1 MQDGPSSE
9 VARTG
14 LIVAG
19 KFRLDGIIGQGG
31 MGSVWS
37 ATHLDLGHRI
47 AIKLVSREFVRSPE
61 ALRRFDAEAKA
72 AAKLQSRHV
81 VQIYDT
87 GLLEDA
93 TPYIAMELLSGEN
106 LQQRIERTG
115 PISLAEAVTILS
127 QCCKALGRAHALRI
141 VHRDIKPDN
150 IFLSRSA
157 DDDEYVVKILDFGV
171 AKLSVGETGDPS
183 STKTGTVLGTPLY
196 MSPEQARGLKSI
208 DHRTDLYS
216 LGLVAY
222 TMLTGRIAFS
232 GESFGDILLKIC
244 TEPLPP
250 IGLAVAGPPGVAP
263 AMEAWFQ
270 RACARDPA
278 ARYPNAQE
286 FSDALRT
293 ASGIGAVSHSGEQA
307 RPRAVEERREAP
319 ALGIQSGSPI
329 ASAAVAAVAAPS
341 SSSMRSGD
349 RAFPGQSVANAS
361 VALSASGIPKSRMG
375 PAVAIGSLAVISVIA
390 AVGLVA
396 LSSHRGQSVEPSAA
410 SQSLSQPS
418 SPSPPASLVERPA
431 SVAPSSAIPTMAA
444 LAPESTAKASP
455 PPSASGP
462 TPAAPRS
469 SVTATTAPK
478 QGAAGN
484 ATAVGN
490 GNAIAPAQNH
500 APHVAPA
507 HGAPPTSAREGKEAA
522 PPAPAGKIDLGY

>member
-9 VARTG
+9 IARAG
-14 LIVAG
+14 LVVAG

-115 PISLAEAVTILS
+115 ALSLAETVTILS
-127 QCCKALGRAHALRI
+127 QCCKALARAHALRI

-171 AKLSVGETGDPS
+171 AKLSAGESGDPS

-244 TEPLPP
+244 TEPLPS
-250 IGLAVAGPPGVAP
+250 IGSAVAIPPAI
-263 AMEAWFQ
+263 EAWFQ
-270 RACARDPA
+270 RACARDPV

-286 FSDALRT
+286 FSDSLRA
-293 ASGIGAVSHSGEQA
+293 ASGIGTVSQSGEQA
-307 RPRAVEERREAP
+307 RLRAP
-319 ALGIQSGSPI
+319 
-329 ASAAVAAVAAPS
+329 VAAPS
-341 SSSMRSGD
+341 SPSLQSDD

-375 PAVAIGSLAVISVIA
+375 PAVAIGSLAVIAVIA

-396 LSSHRGQSVEPSAA
+396 LSSHRSPGVEPSAA
-410 SQSLSQPS
+410 SQSLSPPLS
-418 SPSPPASLVERPA
+418 SPPVASLLERPPP
-431 SVAPSSAIPTMAA
+431 VAPSSASPMGVG
-444 LAPESTAKASP
+444 LAP
-455 PPSASGP
+455 PPSATGTTS
-462 TPAAPRS
+462 AAARS
-469 SVTATTAPK
+469 SVTTAATPK
-478 QGAAGN
+478 QAAGN
-484 ATAVGN
+484 ANASAAVQ
-490 GNAIAPAQNH
+490 ATQNR
-500 APHVAPA
+500 APHTPPA
-507 HGAPPTSAREGKEAA
+507 HGAPPTSGREGKEVA